1 MEKKSCVITGRSG
14 FIGSALNKR
23 LLSMGWETHEELRPD
38 ADYVFLFGS
47 PSSNN
52 WFNHALSYSVRETIE
67 NFISVAEFCGKHH
80 IKLIYP
86 SSGTVYQGDTAY
98 SKTKKILEILSEI
111 YDIDALGLR
120 IFAGY
125 GPGEGHKKGYSSVV
139 YEFTKEMMAGRSP
152 VIWGSGEQVRDF
164 VYIDDI
170 IDNIIE
176 MKDKSGVVDIG
187 SGLGIPIKHLVMV
200 INRVLDTYI
209 KPEFVRKPEK
219 YIEYSVSNNP
229 CQRKTSLIEGIKRII
244 NETTLE

>member
-1 MEKKSCVITGRSG
+1 VKATITGING

-23 LLSMGWETHEELRPD
+23 LLSMGWETFEVLRPD
-38 ADYVFLFGS
+38 VNYVFLFGS

-67 NFISVAEFCGKHH
+67 NFISVAEFCGEHK

-98 SKTKKILEILSEI
+98 AKTKKILEQLAEI
-111 YDIDALGLR
+111 YDIGALGLR

-139 YEFTKEMMAGRSP
+139 YEFTKEMKAGRRP
-152 VIWGSGEQVRDF
+152 VVWGDGTQTRDF

-170 IDNIIE
+170 IDQIIE
-176 MKDKSGVVDIG
+176 NKDRAGFYDIG
-187 SGLGIPIKHLVMV
+187 TQIGTSMLDLV
-200 INRVLDTYI
+200 
-209 KPEFVRKPEK
+209 
-219 YIEYSVSNNP
+219 
-229 CQRKTSLIEGIKRII
+229 RII
-244 NETTLE
+244 NEKLATNIKPLFKKKPDNYIDDSVSCQVINTKISLAEGIERIINEKTME

>member
-23 LLSMGWETHEELRPD
+23 LLSMGWEVHEELRPD
-38 ADYVFLFGS
+38 VDYVFLFGS

-67 NFISVAEFCGKHH
+67 NFISVAEFCGDHK

-98 SKTKKILEILSEI
+98 AKTKKILEQLAEI

-125 GPGEGHKKGYSSVV
+125 GPGEGHKKHYSSIV
-139 YEFTKEMMAGRSP
+139 YSFIQEMKAGRRP
-152 VIWGSGEQVRDF
+152 VIWGDGDQIRDF
-164 VYIDDI
+164 IYIDDI
-170 IDNIIE
+170 IDNIIQ
-176 MKDKSGVVDIG
+176 MRDKFGVVDIG
-187 SGLGIPIKHLVMV
+187 TGCGNSINMV
-200 INRVLDTYI
+200 VAIINRVLCTNI
-209 KPEFVRKPEK
+209 SPEFVDKPSD
-219 YIEYSVSNNP
+219 YIEFSVSNNP
-229 CQRKTSLIEGIKRII
+229 CRYWFPLRQGIERII
-244 NETTLE
+244 NG

>member
-23 LLSMGWETHEELRPD
+23 LLSMGWEVHEELRPD
-38 ADYVFLFGS
+38 VDYVFLFGS

-67 NFISVAEFCGKHH
+67 NFISVAEFCGDHK

-98 SKTKKILEILSEI
+98 AKTKKILEQLAEI

-152 VIWGSGEQVRDF
+152 VIWGDGRQVRDF
-164 VYIDDI
+164 IYIDDI
-170 IDNIIE
+170 IDNI
-176 MKDKSGVVDIG
+176 MKFRHKAGVVDIG
-187 SGLGIPIKHLVMV
+187 TGLGWTFNQVVKI
-200 INRVLDTYI
+200 INWKLGAHI
-209 KPEFVRKPEK
+209 KPRFIKRPDLYVDESISKSSSGYK
-219 YIEYSVSNNP
+219 I
-229 CQRKTSLIEGIKRII
+229 SLLEGIERII
-244 NETTLE
+244 NEETME